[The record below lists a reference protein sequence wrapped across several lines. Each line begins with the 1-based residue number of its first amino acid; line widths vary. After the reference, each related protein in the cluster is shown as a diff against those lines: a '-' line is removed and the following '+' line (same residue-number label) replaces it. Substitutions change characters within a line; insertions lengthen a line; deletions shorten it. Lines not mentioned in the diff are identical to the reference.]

1 MFFAISKKDVD
12 CEVMWRKISFYAL
25 IKHGFLTYESE
36 RAQVPF
42 CKIAHSTISRTGETY
57 ENIFPH
63 KCTALD
69 LQCYILG

>member
-1 MFFAISKKDVD
+1 M
-12 CEVMWRKISFYAL
+12 L

-36 RAQVPF
+36 RVQGPF
-42 CKIAHSTISRTGETY
+42 CKIAHSTISRTGETF

-69 LQCYILG
+69 LQCYFLG